1 MSGGSAYFYD
11 PDQQMTTNLSA
22 GLFDVDPLEFED
34 DHFLQNLLARFAA
47 ATGSV
52 IAKGMI
58 ANWASERMNFVR
70 VQSVEYRKALE
81 AQHGQS

>member
-1 MSGGSAYFYD
+1 
-11 PDQQMTTNLSA
+11 LSA
-22 GLFDVDPLEFED
+22 GLFDVDPLEYD
-34 DHFLQNLLARFAA
+34 DDQFLQNLLVRFAT

-52 IAKGMI
+52 LAKTMI

-81 AQHGQS
+81 AQHGQG